1 MTLSIVYFLVALS
14 NICAIVAN
22 GGAYVGPFQSG
33 HWIPDTTEAARDPR
47 SFHVQQHPQLS
58 TKFIVALKHRD
69 VDMLKKELLAVS
81 MPRSGS
87 YGKHLSVSQI
97 RAKYAPKEHDLEKVV
112 SFFKEIPGAIVELNK
127 VGSML
132 QVKAPLQSIEKYLNT
147 KLAWFRHVDEATPK
161 RSLRAISSLDIPAEI
176 QDMIAFVSLNSP
188 VSHNV
193 KPKRMKSKV
202 PKSMTD
208 ILNNPQSV
216 NDMNVNSMNFNLNKK
231 LNEEQDMNRKIVERN
246 VLSSFEENSLDSQ
259 PAQRHVYVTEGNKEV
274 MGRNLDVLSSKN

>member
-1 MTLSIVYFLVALS
+1 MILSVVYFLVALT

-22 GGAYVGPFQSG
+22 GGVYVGPFQSG
-33 HWIPDTTEAARDPR
+33 HWIADTTEAARDPR
-47 SFHVQQHPQLS
+47 AFHVQQHSQLS

-97 RAKYAPKEHDLEKVV
+97 RAKYAPKEVDLDRVV
-112 SFFKEIPGAIVELNK
+112 AFFLEIPGATVELNK
-127 VGSML
+127 IGSMI
-132 QVKAPLQSIEKYLNT
+132 QVKAPLQSIEKHLKT
-147 KLAWFRHVDEATPK
+147 KLAWFRHIDEATPK
-161 RSLRAISSLDIPAEI
+161 RSLRAIESLDIPVDI

-208 ILNNPQSV
+208 LLKNREDV
-216 NDMNVNSMNFNLNKK
+216 NHINMEAMNTNIGIKMTD
-231 LNEEQDMNRKIVERN
+231 EQNMNRKIVERN
-246 VLSSFEENSLDSQ
+246 TLSDSKESSLDGQ

-274 MGRNLDVLSSKN
+274 KIDNY

>member
-1 MTLSIVYFLVALS
+1 MVLSVVYFLVALT

-22 GGAYVGPFQSG
+22 GGVYVGPFQSG
-33 HWIPDTTEAARDPR
+33 HWIADTTEAARDPR
-47 SFHVQQHPQLS
+47 AFHVQQHSQLS

-97 RAKYAPKEHDLEKVV
+97 RAKYAPKEVDLDRVV
-112 SFFKEIPGAIVELNK
+112 AFFLEIPGATVELNK
-127 VGSML
+127 IGSMI
-132 QVKAPLQSIEKYLNT
+132 QVKAPLQSIEKHLKT
-147 KLAWFRHVDEATPK
+147 KLAWFRHIDEATPK
-161 RSLRAISSLDIPAEI
+161 RSLRAIESLDIPVDI

-208 ILNNPQSV
+208 LLKNREDV
-216 NDMNVNSMNFNLNKK
+216 NHINMEAMNTNIGIKMTD
-231 LNEEQDMNRKIVERN
+231 EQNMNRKIVERN
-246 VLSSFEENSLDSQ
+246 TLSDSKESSLDGQ

-274 MGRNLDVLSSKN
+274 KIDNY